1 MGAWVSQTDSF
12 LLRHSKDAAWF
23 CFDYSSKIPAD
34 LNWARTWPIVKIPS
48 VFNRSNTDILMFLN
62 VYITYSFS
70 ELEPVDA
77 VLTCIG
83 LDDMAGQL
91 LARCFNVY
99 P

>member
-1 MGAWVSQTDSF
+1 
-12 LLRHSKDAAWF
+12 
-23 CFDYSSKIPAD
+23 
-34 LNWARTWPIVKIPS
+34 
-48 VFNRSNTDILMFLN
+48 MFLN